1 MLFVSVRAG
10 LSVAKGKGCG
20 WDCVLFVSVRACLS
34 AAKGKGSGWE
44 RIFIFSKK
52 GTQ

>member
-20 WDCVLFVSVRACLS
+20 WDCVLFVSARACLC
-34 AAKGKGSGWE
+34 AANGKGCGQGW
-44 RIFIFSKK
+44 IFIFLKK